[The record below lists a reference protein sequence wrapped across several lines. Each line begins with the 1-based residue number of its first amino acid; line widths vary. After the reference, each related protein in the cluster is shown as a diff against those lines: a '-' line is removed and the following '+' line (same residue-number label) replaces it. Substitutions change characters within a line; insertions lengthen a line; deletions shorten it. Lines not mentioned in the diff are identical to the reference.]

1 MTIIKPIQNGKVIVR
16 DFVSEDFRDL
26 AEIAR
31 ANAVSDFAYCDVQWP
46 TDYDSVRGMAEYMA
60 TDSAMSAI
68 YSKKEGRVVCFVN
81 FNSVSED
88 NYLDVGHVMNL
99 AYAGQDYE
107 YEGLKL
113 IFNAA
118 FNELDIAGIRA
129 AYWAFD
135 DKVKLEPLL
144 KLGMK
149 VVNKH
154 QSNYFGGKEGTFT
167 GCELK
172 VSRKE
177 YAALGD
183 GL

>member
-1 MTIIKPIQNGKVIVR
+1 MRIAIKKPIQNGDVIVR

-31 ANAVSDFAYCDVQWP
+31 SNAASDFAWCDEQWP
-46 TDYDSVRGMAEYMA
+46 TDDDSARGMAEYMA
-60 TDSAMSAI
+60 TDSAMTAI
-68 YSKKEGRVVCFVN
+68 YSKKEGKVVCFVN
-81 FNSVSED
+81 FNGVGED
-88 NYLDVGHVMNL
+88 NYLDIGHVMNL
-99 AYAGQDYE
+99 AYAGRDYE
-107 YEGLKL
+107 YQGLKL

-118 FNELDIAGIRA
+118 FNELDIAGIQ

-172 VSRKE
+172 VSRAE
-177 YAALGD
+177 YTDL
-183 GL
+183 